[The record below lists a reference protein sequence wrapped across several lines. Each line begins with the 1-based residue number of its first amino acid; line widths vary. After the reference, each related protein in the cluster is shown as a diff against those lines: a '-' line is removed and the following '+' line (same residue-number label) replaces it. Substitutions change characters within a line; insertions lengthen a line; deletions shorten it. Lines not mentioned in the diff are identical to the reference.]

1 MKSWIY
7 WESRRHHNYLIVG
20 FGVISMDLLQPASDE
35 KDEGAYLLLSVSVSV
50 SVSV

>member
-7 WESRRHHNYLIVG
+7 WESRRHRNYLIVG